1 MAHLRL
7 IPCMREQHAWNG
19 MPGTT
24 RHISPPLNRSNCIGW
39 KNGAAFRA
47 SNPKNGDL
55 SLKNLRIMPLLLLTP
70 AIVLFA
76 QQNAAAQAGDVTRA
90 TLDNGARVVIIR
102 STLAPVATVEANFM
116 VGGNETPDGFP
127 GMAHAQEHMAF
138 RGCAGMTADQ
148 TAAIYALLG
157 GENNADTQQHIT
169 QYFATVPAA
178 DVNVALEAQAACL
191 KGIDDSQAEWEHE
204 KGAIEQEVQ
213 RDLSNPTYKFIDRL
227 NGAMFAGTPYAH
239 DPLGTR
245 PSFEAT
251 TGAMLKAFYDKW
263 YTPSNMILLVVG
275 DVDPAAT
282 LAKIKELFDSVPNHP
297 LGTRPEIDIKPFA
310 SQTFTIDSN
319 LPYVLGFIAYRFP
332 GTDSPDYAA
341 AQILA
346 DVLGSQRGDL
356 YGMVPAGKALATE
369 FDLSETYRKASVGF
383 GVVALPA
390 SADATSA
397 IGEMRQILTKYAT
410 DGVPADLV
418 DASKRAEI
426 AQAEFQRNSI
436 PGLAEVWSSALA
448 NEGRNSP
455 EEDID
460 AIRKVTLADV
470 NRVAKQYLLNTS
482 TITATLKP
490 VNGGGPVSQKGFGGS
505 EQVTS
510 SPTKPVILPD
520 WAKGPLEQL
529 QAPDQA
535 IAVTDT
541 TLPNGI
547 RLIVRTDR
555 TSPTVTVLG
564 SVKHNSDL
572 QTPPGQDGIANV
584 LDQLYSYGTQSLDRL
599 AFQKALDDIAANE
612 SAGYSFSLSVL
623 KEYFSRGVQLLA
635 DNELHPALPEQA
647 FKITQ
652 QQTAQ
657 FIAGR
662 LHSPGYQTS
671 RALLLGMVPAG
682 DPTLRE
688 TTPVTVSKITLDEV
702 KQYHDSTVRPDLT
715 TIVVIGDVTAD
726 DARAVIEKWFG
737 DWKATG
743 PKPNTT
749 LPPVPVNKASASTVP
764 DPEAVQDEVTL
775 AEQLNL
781 NRFDP
786 DYYPLQLGN
795 HVLGGGFYATR
806 LYHDLRQVN
815 GYVYGV
821 DVSLNANKSRASY
834 SVDYGC
840 DPQNVSKARALIIR
854 DLDQMRTED
863 VSASE
868 LHQAKA
874 LLLRQIPLST
884 ASEDAVAGALLG
896 RAVMGLP
903 LDEPVIAAH
912 KYMALTADD
921 VRKAFERQVKTGNL
935 VQVVRGPAPQ

>member
-1 MAHLRL
+1 
-7 IPCMREQHAWNG
+7 
-19 MPGTT
+19 
-24 RHISPPLNRSNCIGW
+24 
-39 KNGAAFRA
+39 
-47 SNPKNGDL
+47 
-55 SLKNLRIMPLLLLTP
+55 LKNLRILPLLLLTS
-70 AIVLFA
+70 AIALSA
-76 QQNAAAQAGDVTRA
+76 QQNTAAPAGDVTRA

-191 KGIDDSQAEWEHE
+191 KGIDDSQAEWAHE

-251 TGAMLKAFYDKW
+251 TGAMLKDFYEKW

-282 LAKIKELFDSVPNHP
+282 LAKIKDLFGSVPNHP
-297 LGTRPEIDIKPFA
+297 LAARPEIDIQPFS
-310 SQTFTIDSN
+310 SQTFSIDSN

-341 AQILA
+341 AQILS

-369 FDLSETYRKASVGF
+369 FDLPETYRKASVAF

-397 IGEMRQILTKYAT
+397 IDEMRQILTKYAT

-418 DASKRAEI
+418 DAAKRAEI

-448 NEGRNSP
+448 DEGRNSP

-510 SPTKPVILPD
+510 SPTKPVVLPD

-529 QAPDQA
+529 QAPDKA
-535 IAVTDT
+535 IAVTDSK
-541 TLPNGI
+541 LPNGI

-564 SVKHNSDL
+564 EVKHNSDL
-572 QTPPGQDGIANV
+572 QTPPEQDGVASV
-584 LDQLYSYGTQSLDRL
+584 LDQLYSYGTESLDRL

-652 QQTAQ
+652 QQMAQ

-671 RALLLGMVPAG
+671 RALLLGMVPPG

-688 TTPVTVSKITLDEV
+688 TTPVTVSKVTLDEV

-715 TIVVIGDVTAD
+715 TIVVIGDVTSD
-726 DARAVIEKWFG
+726 EARTVIEKWFG

-749 LPPVPVNKASASTVP
+749 LPAVPVNKASASTVP
-764 DPEAVQDEVTL
+764 DPEAVQDQVTL
-775 AEQLNL
+775 AEQLDL

-821 DVSLNANKSRASY
+821 SVSLNASKSRASY

-854 DLDQMRTED
+854 DLNQMRTED

-884 ASEDAVAGALLG
+884 ASEDAVAGSLLG

-921 VRKAFERQVKTGNL
+921 VRKAFDKQVKTGNL